1 MALPTRERIEGSE
14 VGIVRISWICMRKRE
29 LDARHACQH
38 CACVVVVV
46 VVSLGAQS
54 AQRGK
59 AQTTYDIIVNRRGN
73 LHVNGAADAG

>member
-1 MALPTRERIEGSE
+1 MVRSETSRMALPTRERIEGSE
-14 VGIVRISWICMRKRE
+14 
-29 LDARHACQH
+29 H